1 MTTATTAAAA
11 TTTTTTAVAFLRS
24 MMKLIEVRP
33 TAMKYVME
41 RMTPGAM
48 NSVKVGVLDPY
59 TGSSNWIGRLVV
71 LLSE

>member
-1 MTTATTAAAA
+1 
-11 TTTTTTAVAFLRS
+11 
-24 MMKLIEVRP
+24 MMKLMEVRP

-71 LLSE
+71 LLSA